1 MNGENGGLD
10 KNARIVI
17 VGAGPA
23 GLSTAWFLHKHGF
36 DNVTV
41 IERLGRIG
49 GLCKSLTVDG
59 MSYDLGANY
68 VTWAYRETLAIAKE
82 VGAGTYPEKPYTSIE
97 LNRDETRFIKYRS
110 LFERYLLTLRYGRS
124 SWHRFDICG
133 SAGGCAAA
141 SIFLTIWQ
149 KFTTTRSCASRSG
162 IGWNRTG

>member
-1 MNGENGGLD
+1 MNGKNGGLD

-59 MSYDLGANY
+59 MSYDLGAPFIQMRAFANPPKNRRSNSIPCHPSNRPDSANSGARRRTY
-68 VTWAYRETLAIAKE
+68 CFCSPRFNRKGIPGLTNNNTPPLA
-82 VGAGTYPEKPYTSIE
+82 S
-97 LNRDETRFIKYRS
+97 
-110 LFERYLLTLRYGRS
+110 
-124 SWHRFDICG
+124 
-133 SAGGCAAA
+133 
-141 SIFLTIWQ
+141 
-149 KFTTTRSCASRSG
+149 TTTPASS
-162 IGWNRTG
+162 TQ